1 MLRTQAA
8 RLNQKSIGC
17 MAAAVAKHAGARYVV
32 VTDVN
37 PWRLDLAKKM
47 DGFIEA
53 GKTIQLISSV
63 EAQAVIDEAHFVT
76 FGESREERREKL
88 HKEASEADDD
98 TDIDWDQYDSPTV
111 TRRSDL

>member
-1 MLRTQAA
+1 MYSEKVAKRFFTDKLKAMS
-8 RLNQKSIGC
+8 LELYSIG
-17 MAAAVAKHAGARYVV
+17 GSENTSRE
-32 VTDVN
+32 
-37 PWRLDLAKKM
+37 WLDLAKKM

-53 GKTIQLISSV
+53 GKTIQLLTSA
-63 EAQAVIDEAHFVT
+63 EAQVVIDEAHLAT

-88 HKEASEADDD
+88 HKEATESVDD

>member
-1 MLRTQAA
+1 MYSE
-8 RLNQKSIGC
+8 K
-17 MAAAVAKHAGARYVV
+17 VAKRFF
-32 VTDVN
+32 TDKLKAMSLELYAIGGSEN
-37 PWRLDLAKKM
+37 TSREWLDLAKKM

>member
-1 MLRTQAA
+1 MYSE
-8 RLNQKSIGC
+8 K
-17 MAAAVAKHAGARYVV
+17 VAKRFF
-32 VTDVN
+32 TDKLKVMSLELYAIGGSEN
-37 PWRLDLAKKM
+37 TSREWLDLAKKM

-88 HKEASEADDD
+88 CKKATESDDD

-111 TRRSDL
+111 TRRGDL